1 LWQGEQLKRES
12 VVDLTD
18 QSSHSTG
25 SIKLVSSVFLLSNS
39 LFYSV
44 LRVYLIYV
52 CSATEVTNRFKK
64 QGLFR
69 APRYNDT
76 RLDEVFAAKK
86 PRFRIATG
94 KENVKVSIYASFT
107 YY

>member
-1 LWQGEQLKRES
+1 LWQGEQLRGES

-18 QSSHSTG
+18 QSSQSTG
-25 SIKLVSSVFLLSNS
+25 SIKLVDFTFLLSNS
-39 LFYSV
+39 LFYNV

-52 CSATEVTNRFKK
+52 CSATEVDNRFKK
-64 QGLFR
+64 PGLFR

-76 RLDEVFAAKK
+76 RLDEVFAAKR
-86 PRFRIATG
+86 PGFRFATG